1 MKKVLC
7 ILVALV
13 MMFAMVAA
21 CNGDSGSN
29 NDAGNNNDAGS
40 NNDGGGSSSGGL
52 VGISMPTQSSERWI
66 KDGNTLKDIL
76 EDRGYD
82 VDLQYAED
90 DIPTQLQQIEAMLTR
105 GAKVLVIAAI
115 DASTLVPVLDA
126 AGRDGVYII
135 AYDRLLVDTD
145 AVSFY
150 ATFDNVK
157 VGELQAQSLV
167 DGMKQ
172 HRGDGPWNV
181 ELFAGSPDDT
191 NSFFFFSGAMNV
203 LQPLIDDGQIT
214 IVSGQD
220 TQDAVGTLRWDGAVA
235 QTRMDTILAANY
247 ADGTPLHGVLSPY
260 DGLSRGI
267 ISALSA
273 FGFQPGTD
281 DWPVVTGQD
290 AEAASISLIRTGEQ
304 FSTILKDTR
313 DLARVAADMVDA
325 ILDGR
330 QPEIND
336 TSTYN
341 NGVKIVPSYLLVPH
355 TVDVTNYQRLVIDSG
370 YLDEA
375 DIH

>member
-1 MKKVLC
+1 MKKVICTL
-7 ILVALV
+7 IALT
-13 MMFAMVAA
+13 MIFAMVAA
-21 CNGDSGSN
+21 CGEGDSG
-29 NDAGNNNDAGS
+29 ND
-40 NNDGGGSSSGGL
+40 L
-52 VGISMPTQSSERWI
+52 IGISMPTQSSERWI
-66 KDGNTLKDIL
+66 SDGNVLKGIL
-76 EDRGYD
+76 EERGYE

-90 DIPTQLQQIEAMLTR
+90 NIPTQLSQIEAMLTR

-126 AGRDGVYII
+126 AGEDGVYII
-135 AYDRLLVDTD
+135 AYDRLLVDTA
-145 AVSFY
+145 AVSYY

-167 DGMKQ
+167 DGLQQ
-172 HRGDGPWNV
+172 HRGPGPWNV

-203 LQPLIDDGQIT
+203 LQPLIDQGQVT
-214 IVSGQD
+214 IVSGQN
-220 TQDAVGTLRWDGAVA
+220 TQDQVGTLRWDGAVA
-235 QTRMDTILAANY
+235 QDRMDAILAANY

-267 ISALSA
+267 IAALRG

-325 ILDGR
+325 LLDGR
-330 QPEIND
+330 EPEIND
-336 TSTYN
+336 TSTYH

-370 YLDEA
+370 YLKES

>member
-1 MKKVLC
+1 MKRTIA
-7 ILVALV
+7 ILVSLALV
-13 MMFAMVAA
+13 IAMVAA
-21 CNGDSGSN
+21 CGG
-29 NDAGNNNDAGS
+29 
-40 NNDGGGSSSGGL
+40 GGGSGSTL

-66 KDGNTLKDIL
+66 MDGNTLKDIL
-76 EDRGYD
+76 EERGFE

-90 DIPTQLQQIEAMLTR
+90 VIQTQVTQVEAMLAR

-126 AGRDGVYII
+126 AGEDGVYII
-135 AYDRLLVDTD
+135 AYDRLLIDTD
-145 AVSFY
+145 AVSYY

-167 DGMKQ
+167 DGLNQ
-172 HRGDGPWNV
+172 HRGPGPWNV

-191 NSFFFFSGAMNV
+191 NSFFFFNGAMNV
-203 LQPLIDDGQIT
+203 LQPLINQGQIT

-220 TQDAVGTLRWDGAVA
+220 TQEQVGTLRWDGAVA
-235 QTRMDTILAANY
+235 QDRMDAVLAANY

-267 ISALSA
+267 ISALTA

-313 DLARVAADMVDA
+313 DLARVAADMVEA
-325 ILDGR
+325 LLDGR

-355 TVDVTNYQRLVIDSG
+355 TVDATNYQRLVLDSG
-370 YLDEA
+370 YLKET

>member
-1 MKKVLC
+1 MKKAIG
-7 ILVALV
+7 ILIALT
-13 MMFAMVAA
+13 MILAMVAA
-21 CNGDSGSN
+21 CGG
-29 NDAGNNNDAGS
+29 G
-40 NNDGGGSSSGGL
+40 GGGSGSTL

-66 KDGNTLKDIL
+66 SDGNTLKDIL
-76 EDRGYD
+76 EERGYE

-90 DIPTQLQQIEAMLTR
+90 DIPTQLSQIEAMITR

-115 DASTLVPVLDA
+115 DASTLVPVLDS
-126 AGRDGVYII
+126 AGEEGIYVI

-145 AVSFY
+145 AVSYY

-157 VGELQAQSLV
+157 VGELQAQSLI
-167 DGMKQ
+167 DGMTQ
-172 HRGDGPWNV
+172 HRGSPPWNV

-191 NSFFFFSGAMNV
+191 NSFFFFSGAMNII
-203 LQPLIDDGQIT
+203 QPYIDRGDIT

-220 TQDAVGTLRWDGAVA
+220 TQEQVGTLRWDGAVA
-235 QTRMDTILAANY
+235 QQRMDAILAANY

-267 ISALSA
+267 ISSLEA
-273 FGFQPGTD
+273 FGFRPGTD
-281 DWPVVTGQD
+281 DWPIVSGQD
-290 AEAASISLIRTGEQ
+290 AEAASISLIRDGIQ

-330 QPEIND
+330 EPQIND
-336 TSTYN
+336 TTTYH
-341 NGVKIVPSYLLVPH
+341 NGVKYVPSYLLVPH
-355 TVDVTNYQRLVIDSG
+355 TVDITNYQALVIDSG
-370 YLDEA
+370 YLSES

>member
-1 MKKVLC
+1 MIFV
-7 ILVALV
+7 
-13 MMFAMVAA
+13 MVAA
-21 CNGDSGSN
+21 CG
-29 NDAGNNNDAGS
+29 
-40 NNDGGGSSSGGL
+40 GGGSSGNL

-76 EDRGYD
+76 EDRGYE

-126 AGRDGVYII
+126 AGADGVYII

-145 AVSFY
+145 AVSYY

-167 DGMKQ
+167 DGLNQ
-172 HRGDGPWNV
+172 NHAPGPWNI

-191 NSFFFFSGAMNV
+191 NSFFFFSGAMKV
-203 LQPLIDDGQIT
+203 LQPLIDSGQIS
-214 IVSGQD
+214 VPSGQV
-220 TQDAVGTLRWDGAVA
+220 TQDAVGTLRWDGDVA
-235 QTRMDTILAANY
+235 MQRMEAILAANY
-247 ADGTPLHGVLSPY
+247 ADGTPLHGALSPY

-267 ISALSA
+267 ISAFTG
-273 FGFQPGTD
+273 FGFIPNTD

-290 AEAASISLIRTGEQ
+290 AEAQSISLIRSGEQ

-325 ILDGR
+325 LLDGR

-336 TSTYN
+336 TSTYH

-355 TVDVTNYQRLVIDSG
+355 TVDITNYQRLVLDSG
-370 YLDEA
+370 YLQES

>member
-1 MKKVLC
+1 
-7 ILVALV
+7 
-13 MMFAMVAA
+13 MVAA
-21 CNGDSGSN
+21 CGGS
-29 NDAGNNNDAGS
+29 
-40 NNDGGGSSSGGL
+40 GGGSGGNL

-76 EDRGYD
+76 EDRGYE

-126 AGRDGVYII
+126 AGKDGVYII

-145 AVSFY
+145 AVSYY

-167 DGMKQ
+167 DGLNQ
-172 HRGDGPWNV
+172 NHAPGPWNI

-203 LQPLIDDGQIT
+203 LQPLIDSGQIS
-214 IVSGQD
+214 VPSGQV
-220 TQDAVGTLRWDGAVA
+220 TQEAVGTLRWDGDVA
-235 QTRMDTILAANY
+235 MQRLEAILAANY
-247 ADGTPLHGVLSPY
+247 AGGTPLHGVLSPY
-260 DGLSRGI
+260 DGISRGI
-267 ISALSA
+267 ISALT
-273 FGFQPGTD
+273 GLYEPNTP

-290 AEAASISLIRTGEQ
+290 AEAQSISLIRSGEQ

-325 ILDGR
+325 LLDGR
-330 QPEIND
+330 TPEIND
-336 TSTYN
+336 TSTYH

-355 TVDVTNYQRLVIDSG
+355 TVDITNYQRLVLDSG
-370 YLDEA
+370 YLSES